1 MSEAHG
7 GYYVPHGTHWPIVG
21 SIGLTTL
28 LVGVANFL
36 NGSSVG
42 TTMMVVGLGIVF
54 FMMFG
59 WFGQVI
65 RESESGTYND
75 QVDKSFRWGM
85 GWFIF
90 SEVMF
95 FAAFFGALFYWR
107 RRRRDQRAA
116 VERLGSHVANQR
128 PR

>member
-21 SIGLTTL
+21 SIGLTA
-28 LVGVANFL
+28 LVGGFAHFL
-36 NGSSVG
+36 NGGGSG
-42 TTMMVVGLGIVF
+42 MAIMMVGLGIMI

-59 WFGQVI
+59 WFGQVV
-65 RESESGTYND
+65 RESESGMYNE

-85 GWFIF
+85 SWFIF

-95 FAAFFGALFYWR
+95 FAAFFGALF
-107 RRRRDQRAA
+107 
-116 VERLGSHVANQR
+116 
-128 PR
+128 